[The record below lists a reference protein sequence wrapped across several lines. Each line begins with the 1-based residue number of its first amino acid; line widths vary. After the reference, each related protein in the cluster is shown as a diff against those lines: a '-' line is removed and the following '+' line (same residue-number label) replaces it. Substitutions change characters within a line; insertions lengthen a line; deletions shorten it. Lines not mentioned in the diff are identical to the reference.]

1 MAVLEGREGIQYQ
14 KPSGQREESP
24 FNLPPLLVCEDMGL
38 MDNFFTTSFCF
49 SNMGW
54 DDILKNKNDSTHKNC
69 QPASC

>member
-38 MDNFFTTSFCF
+38 MGNFLLHPSV
-49 SNMGW
+49 SLIWVGM
-54 DDILKNKNDSTHKNC
+54 IS
-69 QPASC
+69 